1 MSARHGLFRASAPLW
16 EGWRGFRRLAVVCV
30 LAFVVGLVLA
40 HAVERRVVAPACA
53 AHAAAHGLVYR
64 GVTVYG
70 PRSDES
76 GARCLFGRSGGD
88 DESSVRLQKVMP
100 FLPTLAID
108 FLLDIEFTVPLFAVL
123 FAGLT
128 ALALQRRGNDL
139 SLEPRTP

>member
-1 MSARHGLFRASAPLW
+1 MSARHGFFRASAPLW

-53 AHAAAHGLVYR
+53 AHASAHGLAYR
-64 GVTVYG
+64 GVTVHG
-70 PRSDES
+70 PRHDEP
-76 GARCLFGRSGGD
+76 GAHCLFGRSGGG
-88 DESSVRLQKVMP
+88 DEASASLQKVMP
-100 FLPTLAID
+100 FLPSLAID
-108 FLLDIEFTVPLFAVL
+108 FLLDIEFTVPLFVVL

-128 ALALQRRGNDL
+128 AWALRRRGNDL